1 MSDTISPVRC
11 LQLDAG
17 EAPAEEESL
26 FNCTE
31 VEKKYKSTK
40 GAKVESQRSER
51 DPKLQ

>member
-26 FNCTE
+26 FDCTE
-31 VEKKYKSTK
+31 VEKNIK
-40 GAKVESQRSER
+40 AQREQ
-51 DPKLQ
+51 K